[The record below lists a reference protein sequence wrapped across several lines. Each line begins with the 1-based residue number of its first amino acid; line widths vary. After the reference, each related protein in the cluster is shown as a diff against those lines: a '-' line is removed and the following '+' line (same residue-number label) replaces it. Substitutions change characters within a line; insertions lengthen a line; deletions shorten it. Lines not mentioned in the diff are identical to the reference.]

1 MGYSHISSPGR
12 KKWEIHENSPFSR
25 FWQKKLEKSEIALKS
40 EKTDISRRFRP
51 GLKTTVKHKR
61 NQW

>member
-12 KKWEIHENSPFSR
+12 KKCETHDNSQISSFFR
-25 FWQKKLEKSEIALKS
+25 KTEKSEIALKS
-40 EKTDISRRFRP
+40 EKTDSPHRFRP
-51 GLKTTVKHKR
+51 GLKTTAKHKR